1 VIAPIAAVALV
12 VILGALAVFQIA
24 LIAGAPLGHFAWGGQ
39 DRILPSRKRIG
50 SVISIVLYGVIAG
63 IALARAGLIPG
74 EREALG
80 IVIAMW
86 VVFAY
91 FAAGIVLNG
100 ISRSIPERAVM
111 TPTVAVLAVLA
122 LLIALGL

>member
-1 VIAPIAAVALV
+1 VIAPLAAIALV
-12 VILGALAVFQIA
+12 VLLGLLAVFQIA

-39 DRILPSRKRIG
+39 DRILPPRKRIG
-50 SVISIVLYGVIAG
+50 SVVSIVLYSVIAA

-74 EREALG
+74 WSEELG
-80 IVIAMW
+80 VVIAMW

-91 FAAGIVLNG
+91 FAAGILMNG

-111 TPTVAVLAVLA
+111 TPTVAVLALLA
-122 LLIALGL
+122 LPIALGL

>member
-1 VIAPIAAVALV
+1 VIAPVAAIALV

-50 SVISIVLYGVIAG
+50 SVISIVLYGVIAA
-63 IALARAGLIPG
+63 IALLRAGVIPG
-74 EREALG
+74 SSDALG
-80 IVIAMW
+80 VVIAMW

-91 FAAGIVLNG
+91 FAAGIVLNAM
-100 ISRSIPERAVM
+100 SRSIPERAVM

-122 LLIALGL
+122 LLIAIGL

>member
-1 VIAPIAAVALV
+1 MIAPVAAIALV
-12 VILGALAVFQIA
+12 VILGLLAVFQIA

-39 DRILPSRKRIG
+39 DRILPSRKRVG

-63 IALARAGLIPG
+63 IALTRAGLIPG
-74 EREALG
+74 WSDALG
-80 IVIAMW
+80 IVVAMW

-91 FAAGIVLNG
+91 FAAGILLNA

-122 LLIALGL
+122 LLVALGL